1 MTRPFALLIA
11 AAALAGCGP
20 GGGEAPA
27 GRQGGDAPMNQQ
39 GDDPPAGRTAQQ
51 TGPCVGPISDEA
63 LAQCDFGPAE
73 RMRGVWVTGFER
85 SEYVPGGTGARADG
99 DPGPPRAW
107 LAFAPGVFP
116 DPGLRAELDKLRATA
131 AVDIDFIGRRARP
144 PGAVVV
150 VDRIIA
156 ARSLGPARPD

>member
-1 MTRPFALLIA
+1 MLIA
-11 AAALAGCGP
+11 AMLGGC
-20 GGGEAPA
+20 
-27 GRQGGDAPMNQQ
+27 GDAPVKREAPVNRSEE
-39 GDDPPAGRTAQQ
+39 PPPERTAEAG
-51 TGPCVGPISDEA
+51 GPCVGPIGDEA
-63 LAQCDFGPAE
+63 LAQCDFAPAE

-85 SEYVPGGTGARADG
+85 SEYVPGGTGGRAEG

-116 DPGLRAELDKLRATA
+116 DPELRAELDKLRATA

-150 VDRIIA
+150 VDRIVS
-156 ARSLGPARPD
+156 ARSLGPVRRE

>member
-1 MTRPFALLIA
+1 MTRPFALLV
-11 AAALAGCGP
+11 AAALGGCGD
-20 GGGEAPA
+20 APVD
-27 GRQGGDAPMNQQ
+27 RQGEDAPMNRQESE
-39 GDDPPAGRTAQQ
+39 DPPARRTAQGS
-51 TGPCVGPISDEA
+51 GPCVGPLTDEA

-85 SEYVPGGTGARADG
+85 SEYVPGGTGGRAEG
-99 DPGPPRAW
+99 DPGPARAW

-116 DPGLRAELDKLRATA
+116 DPALRAELDKLRATA

-150 VDRIIA
+150 VDRIIS
-156 ARSLGPARPD
+156 ARSLGPVRRE

>member
-1 MTRPFALLIA
+1 MTRAFALPI

-20 GGGEAPA
+20 GASEAPVN
-27 GRQGGDAPMNQQ
+27 RQSGDVPMNRQE
-39 GDDPPAGRTAQQ
+39 GEPPRRTAQES
-51 TGPCVGPISDEA
+51 GPCVGPISPEG
-63 LAQCDFGPAE
+63 LAQCEFGPAE

-85 SEYVPGGTGARADG
+85 SDYVPGGTGARVEG

-116 DPGLRAELDKLRATA
+116 DPALRAELDALRATA
-131 AVDIDFIGRRARP
+131 AVDIEFIGRRARP

-150 VDRIIA
+150 VDRIIS
-156 ARSLGPARPD
+156 ARSLGPVRRD